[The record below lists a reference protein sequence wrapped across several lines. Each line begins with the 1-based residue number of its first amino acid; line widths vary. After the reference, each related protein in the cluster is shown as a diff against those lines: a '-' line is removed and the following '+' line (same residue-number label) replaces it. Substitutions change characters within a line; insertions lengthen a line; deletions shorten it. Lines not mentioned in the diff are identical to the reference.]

1 MKKIF
6 AALALVLAFSVPT
19 MAVADQPL
27 VLVQQQMQ
35 IPASNEVDPAHVLA
49 VGAGVV
55 VGALAFSSVL
65 NFQGAGIIGAVAGG
79 LVTDWWYGKR
89 YDYAELERK

>member
-1 MKKIF
+1 MKKTFTVI
-6 AALALVLAFSVPT
+6 ALILALSLPNVVI
-19 MAVADQPL
+19 ADEPL
-27 VLVQQQMQ
+27 VLVQQQMEL
-35 IPASNEVDPAHVLA
+35 PAGNEVDPAHVLA

-65 NFQGAGIIGAVAGG
+65 NFQGAGIVGAVAGG
-79 LVTDWWYGKR
+79 LVTDWWYGER